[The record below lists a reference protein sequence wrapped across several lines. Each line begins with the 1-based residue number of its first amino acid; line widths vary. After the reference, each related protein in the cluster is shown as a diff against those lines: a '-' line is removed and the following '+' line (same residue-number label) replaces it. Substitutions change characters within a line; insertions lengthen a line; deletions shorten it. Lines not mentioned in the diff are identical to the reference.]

1 MRDKSSK
8 GTNRY
13 IFSIVGISSNIK
25 TWKWIEKIRALFE
38 INIYF
43 LIRDHKEL

>member
-13 IFSIVGISSNIK
+13 IFLIVRIGSNIK
-25 TWKWIEKIRALFE
+25 TWKWIEKIRTLFG
-38 INIYF
+38 INTYF
-43 LIRDHKEL
+43 LKDHKEL